1 MSRLTTTEV
10 RLVEQY
16 VSGLDYVSRGAQ
28 AIDTDDWF
36 YLYDKSAELAVRAE
50 RLAELAAELWRTID
64 WQGALARR
72 GRIAGG
78 GAAGAVGLGGRT
90 AGRGR
95 RPRGGAIAAAVAW
108 QGRHYRAGRLLHPQQ
123 QR

>member
-1 MSRLTTTEV
+1 MSELTNPEI

-16 VSGLDYVSRGAQ
+16 VGVLDYLSRCAQ

-64 WQGALARR
+64 RQRRLPRR
-72 GRIAGG
+72 G
-78 GAAGAVGLGGRT
+78 
-90 AGRGR
+90 
-95 RPRGGAIAAAVAW
+95 AITAAVAW
-108 QGRHYRAGRLLHPQQ
+108 HGCHYRAGRLLHPAEP
-123 QR
+123 RGRR